1 MRQRVE
7 TERIRQAHAEEERL
21 RESERI
27 RKAKEEEEK
36 KLRQI
41 ELEQER
47 LRLARQ
53 NEEERLRQIQ
63 EEEDRVRRAKAAEE
77 RKLEI
82 LGQEEQEAKKQLRQ
96 IEQEKQKLRRAEELA
111 EREKQ
116 SEEEKRRKAGPN
128 DDKWRKSLE
137 DGVSKTQRKVN
148 ELKEDMEKKLPG
160 SRSAKKIEQPKRFE
174 PVSSS
179 KGPTY
184 SASKKDVSDT
194 RRSTTS
200 TSGQSKSRGRQ
211 SGLPDITD
219 PRVLW
224 AGHLI
229 LKRLRFFVFKQRLER
244 DQRGHVPRAAV
255 VALFDQYCSFLQGLS
270 RTHHSQ
276 KTFDAFM
283 LAHRRFGK

>member
-1 MRQRVE
+1 M
-7 TERIRQAHAEEERL
+7 

-27 RKAKEEEEK
+27 RRAKEEEEK

-82 LGQEEQEAKKQLRQ
+82 LGHEEQEAKKQLRQ

-116 SEEEKRRKAGPN
+116 AEDERRRKAAPN

-160 SRSAKKIEQPKRFE
+160 SKSAKKIEPKRYE
-174 PVSSS
+174 PISSS

-184 SASKKDVSDT
+184 SASKKDVSDS
-194 RRSTTS
+194 RRISS
-200 TSGQSKSRGRQ
+200 TSGLSTSKQGASKSNLKPHD
-211 SGLPDITD
+211 LPDITD

-229 LKRLRFFVFKQRLER
+229 LKRMRFFVFKQRLER
-244 DQRGHVPRAAV
+244 DQRGHVPRPAV
-255 VALFDQYCSFLQGLS
+255 VDMFDRYCSFLTSLS
-270 RTHHSQ
+270 RSTHSK

-283 LAHRRFGK
+283 MAHRRFVK

>member
-1 MRQRVE
+1 MTQRLE

-82 LGQEEQEAKKQLRQ
+82 LGQEEQEAKKQIRQ

-116 SEEEKRRKAGPN
+116 FEEEKRRKAGPN

-174 PVSSS
+174 AVSSS

-194 RRSTTS
+194 RRS
-200 TSGQSKSRGRQ
+200 SGQSKSRGRP

-219 PRVLW
+219 PRTLW

-229 LKRLRFFVFKQRLER
+229 LKRLRLFVFKQRLER

-255 VALFDQYCSFLQGLS
+255 VDLFDKYCSFLQGLS

-276 KTFDAFM
+276 QSFDAFM
-283 LAHRRFGK
+283 LAHRRFAK